1 MVESVVNTPDPEDDI
16 HHTGNAPTI
25 PRREVIEV
33 LNQVQMLQT
42 HLLIL
47 LNRYQPTHHEGTE
60 SRPDATIQDATRT
73 SHSGGSAEQPVVYT
87 FT

>member
-1 MVESVVNTPDPEDDI
+1 MVESVTLTPDPEDDI

-60 SRPDATIQDATRT
+60 ARNNEPVPDSSWT
-73 SHSGGSAEQPVVYT
+73 SHSTGLPESEVVRT
-87 FT
+87 TT